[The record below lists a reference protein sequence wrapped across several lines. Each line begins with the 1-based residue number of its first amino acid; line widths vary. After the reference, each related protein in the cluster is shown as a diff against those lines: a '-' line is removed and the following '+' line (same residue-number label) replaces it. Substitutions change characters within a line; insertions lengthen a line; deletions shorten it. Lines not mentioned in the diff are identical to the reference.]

1 MNSSGDVSLE
11 LSLSSMKDPDIS
23 LLITQNQ
30 ALASELAQCQADK
43 DFVWSL
49 WKKLQ
54 VSNPDVTEAIS
65 LVTQREKEKSEN
77 KDRKVLEIIQVK
89 DDRIEELQDIVTKQ
103 AEEISDALSKKVELT
118 EKNSRLQ
125 IENDRLQSQ
134 VRTLEIQC
142 PEKMNFCPMYQCPEK
157 MNFCPM
163 YQCPEK
169 MSFCP
174 VYQCPEKMSYCPV
187 YRCPEKMSFCPVY
200 QCPEKMSFCPV
211 YQCPEKGLVG
221 PGLKR
226 SDMF

>member
-1 MNSSGDVSLE
+1 MNTSDDLDLD
-11 LSLSSMKDPDIS
+11 LSLTSMRDPDIT

-65 LVTQREKEKSEN
+65 LVTQREKERSEN

-103 AEEISDALSKKVELT
+103 AEEISDALSKKVEFT

-125 IENDRLQSQ
+125 MENDRLQSQ
-134 VRTLEIQC
+134 VRKLEIQQAFELDC
-142 PEKMNFCPMYQCPEK
+142 PPFTPCEHVEEFSGDTGHKIQFISK
-157 MNFCPM
+157 
-163 YQCPEK
+163 
-169 MSFCP
+169 
-174 VYQCPEKMSYCPV
+174 
-187 YRCPEKMSFCPVY
+187 
-200 QCPEKMSFCPV
+200 
-211 YQCPEKGLVG
+211 
-221 PGLKR
+221 
-226 SDMF
+226 